1 VEFYSTQHNG
11 RKLNW
16 LYHLSKG
23 ELVTHCFKNRYTL
36 QASTYQMAVLLL
48 FNHHV
53 TIRLSDFDS
62 VTQLKPDVVKQVVGT
77 LIKTKLLVTEDE
89 HLSSTSVLQVNP
101 NYKSKKL
108 RVNIIVPVKAEQK
121 QEQEATHKNVEED
134 RKLLIQAAIV
144 RIMKMRKELKHQPL
158 LAEVFQQLSS
168 RFRPKVP
175 VIKKCIDI
183 LIEKEFLER
192 VDGAKDTYRYLA

>member
-134 RKLLIQAAIV
+134 RKLLIQV
-144 RIMKMRKELKHQPL
+144 QYQRT
-158 LAEVFQQLSS
+158 F
-168 RFRPKVP
+168 
-175 VIKKCIDI
+175 
-183 LIEKEFLER
+183 
-192 VDGAKDTYRYLA
+192 